1 MNEKAEAIKKRYRY
15 RRLIL
20 TGKIGLSRHV
30 AVKFIGADTAYHL
43 YACLPSH
50 RQARATPQH
59 RVAKKSA

>member
-20 TGKIGLSRHV
+20 TGKIDLSRHA

-43 YACLPSH
+43 YARVTPRH
-50 RQARATPQH
+50 RAK
-59 RVAKKSA
+59 KKSA

>member
-20 TGKIGLSRHV
+20 TGKIDLSRHA

-43 YACLPSH
+43 YA
-50 RQARATPQH
+50 RATHQH
-59 RVAKKSA
+59 REAKKSA

>member
-20 TGKIGLSRHV
+20 TGKIGLSRHA

-43 YACLPSH
+43 YARVTPRH
-50 RQARATPQH
+50 RAK
-59 RVAKKSA
+59 KKSA

>member
-20 TGKIGLSRHV
+20 TGKIGLSRHA

-43 YACLPSH
+43 YA
-50 RQARATPQH
+50 RATPQH
-59 RVAKKSA
+59 LAGKKSV

>member
-20 TGKIGLSRHV
+20 MGKVDLSRHA

-43 YACLPSH
+43 YA
-50 RQARATPQH
+50 RATP
-59 RVAKKSA
+59 RSRAAKNSA

>member
-20 TGKIGLSRHV
+20 MSKICLPRHA

-43 YACLPSH
+43 YA
-50 RQARATPQH
+50 RAKP
-59 RVAKKSA
+59 RSRAKKGDYIG

>member
-20 TGKIGLSRHV
+20 TGKIDLSRHA

-43 YACLPSH
+43 YA
-50 RQARATPQH
+50 RATP
-59 RVAKKSA
+59 RSRAAEKSA